1 MRHVLDASAILRFLD
16 DEPGAEIVEQ
26 ILQNASRKSA
36 PVFMSAV
43 NWGEIVYVLL
53 RGRGRQVAHEVCGSL
68 ASLAIE
74 IVSVDAAMAEHAA
87 LVKEDFKLPYADAF
101 AAALALHENATLVTA
116 DYDFAPLSGKLRLNM
131 LPVKGE
137 AAKQ

>member
-16 DEPGAEIVEQ
+16 DEPGADIVQQ
-26 ILQNASRKSA
+26 ILETASRESE
-36 PVFMSAV
+36 PVFISAV

-74 IVSVDAAMAEHAA
+74 IVSVDAEMAEHAA
-87 LVKEDFKLPYADAF
+87 IVKEDFKLPYADAF
-101 AAALALHENATLVTA
+101 AAALALRENATLVTA
-116 DYDFAPLSGKLRLNM
+116 DYDFSHLSAQLRLKM
-131 LPVKGE
+131 LPGKGE

>member
-1 MRHVLDASAILRFLD
+1 VKHVLDASALLRFLD
-16 DEPGAEIVEQ
+16 DESGADIVQQVLER
-26 ILQNASRKSA
+26 ASRGSA
-36 PVFMSAV
+36 PVLMSAV

-53 RGRGRQVAHEVCGSL
+53 RARGEQVAREVCGSL

-74 IVSVDAAMAEHAA
+74 IVAVDASMAERAA
-87 LVKEDFKLPYADAF
+87 FIKEDFKIPYADSY

-116 DYDFAPLSGKLRLNM
+116 DYDFAQLSGKLRLKM
-131 LPVKGE
+131 LPAKGE